1 MAASEM
7 EGTGTQ
13 FKCSYCAVN
22 RLKRQQ
28 SIVVNKLLPQER
40 EKDQREKKTE
50 VVYDDKLK
58 KVWNL

>member
-40 EKDQREKKTE
+40 EKD
-50 VVYDDKLK
+50 
-58 KVWNL
+58 